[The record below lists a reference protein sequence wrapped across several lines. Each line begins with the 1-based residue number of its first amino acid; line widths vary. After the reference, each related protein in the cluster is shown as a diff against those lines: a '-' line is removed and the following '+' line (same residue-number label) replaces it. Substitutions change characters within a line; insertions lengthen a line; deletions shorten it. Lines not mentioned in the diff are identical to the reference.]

1 MYLLPVLE
9 KAISMERQ
17 AILHEINLALTS
29 TLDLHAVLDLLLNK
43 IKILLP
49 YSAATIT
56 LLNKKTGIFEPI
68 ACWNIDEHEWKS
80 VATMESDLKARSS
93 ENAPVLVRNIQ
104 ADIPSPAFE
113 FLRKEGLAAYWPV
126 PLVAGQEI
134 LGALTFFTREKQ
146 EFSKKESQFL
156 STLASQVAIAIYNC
170 QLYELMKNQAAELKQ
185 ANQEMEESLGIISH
199 ELRTPLNVA
208 LACVSLIKDE
218 VVGDINPEQKKLLEK
233 VIGCSNQQIDMIN
246 SLLDTTAM
254 ESGNIRVNRQKVN
267 LEAVLAEL
275 RVTYENPLQRDS
287 SLIWDYPPDLPI
299 IETDGHKLKV
309 VLQNLINN
317 AIKFTPEDGI
327 TISAR
332 YLAQRREVKFTVA
345 DTGIGIP
352 KDSLAHIFDK
362 FRQLAGSETK
372 IYGGIGLGLYLVKKF
387 TQLIGGRVEVESEIG
402 KGSTFTVTLPCD
414 SEHLLE
420 C

>member
-1 MYLLPVLE
+1 L
-9 KAISMERQ
+9 
-17 AILHEINLALTS
+17 N
-29 TLDLHAVLDLLLNK
+29 LLLDK

-56 LLNKKTGIFEPI
+56 LLNKNTGIFEPI

-80 VATMESDLKARSS
+80 VATMESDLKDCSL
-93 ENAPVLVRNIQ
+93 ENGAVLVRKIQ

-113 FLRKEGLAAYWPV
+113 FLRKEGLVAYLPV
-126 PLVAGQEI
+126 PLVAREEI
-134 LGALTFFTREKQ
+134 LGALTLFTRKKH
-146 EFSKKESQFL
+146 EFSKQEVQFL
-156 STLASQVAIAIYNC
+156 STLASQVAIATYNC
-170 QLYELMKNQAAELKQ
+170 QLYELIKRQAAELEQ
-185 ANQEMEESLGIISH
+185 ANKEMEESLGIISH

-218 VVGDINPEQKKLLEK
+218 VVGNINPEQKKLLEK
-233 VIGCSNQQIDMIN
+233 AIASSNEQIDMIN

-254 ESGNIRVNRQKVN
+254 EAGNIRVNRQKVN
-267 LEAVLAEL
+267 LEAFLAEL
-275 RVTYENPLQRDS
+275 RVTYENPLQQDS
-287 SLIWDYPPDLPI
+287 SLIWDYPSDLPI
-299 IETDGHKLKV
+299 IETDGYKLKL

-317 AIKFTPEDGI
+317 AIKFTSADGI

-352 KDSLAHIFDK
+352 KDSLAHIF
-362 FRQLAGSETK
+362 
-372 IYGGIGLGLYLVKKF
+372 GGIGLGLYLVKKF
-387 TQLIGGRVEVESEIG
+387 TQLIGGRVEVESELG

-414 SEHLLE
+414 SEHRLE